1 MKIVIAPDSFKGSVS
16 ATRAAEAMVAGVRR
30 AAPGAELVLV
40 PMADGGEGT
49 VEALVQAT
57 GGQIRRAEVC
67 GPLGEKVRAKY
78 GVLGGG
84 RTAVVEM
91 AEAAGLPLVAAE
103 RRNPLDTTTYGVGE
117 LILAGWGEG
126 CREFLIGV
134 GGSATNDCGT
144 GMAQALGVRF
154 FDGQGREIRER
165 MTGRWMGE
173 VYRVERSGVHVCVR
187 EGRFRVACDVTNP
200 LLGEAGA
207 SRVYSPQKG
216 AGPADTELLE
226 RNMERVIGVIEREMG
241 RQFRD
246 VPGAGAA
253 GGLACGLMAFA
264 GAHLERGIEIVLRQV
279 GFAEKIRGADL
290 ILTGEGQVDG
300 STAYGKT
307 IAGIAA
313 EARKQGVPVVAL
325 AGSIGRD
332 AHKVYEAGVTAM
344 VGICRGPMELGEAM
358 RQGEVLLAEAAE
370 NVVRIY
376 ASRGEKSKK

>member
-1 MKIVIAPDSFKGSVS
+1 MTGEGNELELDYGRYPGKKNGTMKIVIAPDSFKGSVS
-16 ATRAAEAMVAGVRR
+16 AARAAES
-30 AAPGAELVLV
+30 
-40 PMADGGEGT
+40 MA
-49 VEALVQAT
+49 
-57 GGQIRRAEVC
+57 AEVR
-67 GPLGEKVRAKY
+67 GPLGEKVWAKY

-84 RTAVVEM
+84 RTAVIEM
-91 AEAAGLPLVAAE
+91 AEAAGLPLVPLE
-103 RRNPLDTTTYGVGE
+103 SRNPLDTTTYGVRE

-126 CREFLIGV
+126 CREFLIGM

-154 FDGQGREIRER
+154 FDGQGREIREH
-165 MTGRWMGE
+165 MTGRRMGE
-173 VYRVERSGVHVCVR
+173 AALVDCNGVHACVR

-200 LLGEAGA
+200 LLGELGA

-241 RQFRD
+241 REFRA

-264 GAHLERGIEIVLRQV
+264 GAQLERGIEIVLREV
-279 GFAEKIRGADL
+279 GFAEKIKGADL
-290 ILTGEGQVDG
+290 VLTGEGQIDG

-313 EARKQGVPVVAL
+313 EARKQGVPVVVL
-325 AGSIGRD
+325 AGSIGPD
-332 AHKVYEAGVTAM
+332 AHKVYEVGVTAM
-344 VGICRGPMELGEAM
+344 VGICRGPMELAEAM
-358 RQGEVLLAEAAE
+358 RQGELLLAEAAE

-376 ASRGEKSKK
+376 TSRGQNPKK